1 MKLRPIAVLVVGFGF
16 GIAAG
21 AAAAD
26 PVAERSAVQA
36 EQDRIAPEYKA
47 DRERCGALAGNAK
60 DVCEAEARAKQR
72 IAATELEART
82 KATPKARYDAR
93 VARAEAEYLVAKER
107 CDDLSGN
114 PKDVCLK
121 EAKAAETRAKAD
133 AKAERESAEAQRDAA
148 ERTAEARKDAAEA
161 KRDADYRVAVERCDR
176 LAGNAKDACVRDA
189 KARFGKS

>member
-1 MKLRPIAVLVVGFGF
+1 MNLRPIAVLVLGL

-26 PVAERSAVQA
+26 PAAGRSAVKA
-36 EQDRIAPEYKA
+36 GQDRIAAEYKA
-47 DRERCGALAGNAK
+47 GQERCGGLAGNAK
-60 DVCEAEARAKQR
+60 DVCEAEARGKRR
-72 IAATELEART
+72 IAETDLEART
-82 KATPKARYDAR
+82 RNTPKARYDAR

-121 EAKAAETRAKAD
+121 EAKAAETKAKAD
-133 AKAERESAEAQRDAA
+133 AKAERTSAEANKDAA
-148 ERTAEARKDAAEA
+148 ARSAEARQDAAEA
-161 KRDADYRVAVERCDR
+161 KRDADYRVALERCDSFSGS
-176 LAGNAKDACVRDA
+176 ATDACVRDA

>member
-1 MKLRPIAVLVVGFGF
+1 MKLRPIAVLVVGLGV
-16 GIAAG
+16 AAG

-26 PVAERSAVQA
+26 PFAGRSEVKA
-36 EQDRIAPEYKA
+36 EQDRIAAEYKA
-47 DRERCGALAGNAK
+47 DKVRCGGLAGNAQ

-72 IAATELEART
+72 IAETELEART
-82 KATPKARYDAR
+82 KNTPKARYDAR

-107 CDDLSGN
+107 CDDLAGN

-121 EAKAAETRAKAD
+121 EAKAAETKAKAD
-133 AKAERESAEAQRDAA
+133 ARAERQSTEAHKEAV
-148 ERTAEARKDAAEA
+148 ERSAEARKDAADT

-176 LAGNAKDACVRDA
+176 LAGDAKDACLRDA

>member
-1 MKLRPIAVLVVGFGF
+1 MKLRPIAVLVLGF

-26 PVAERSAVQA
+26 PAAGRSAVKA
-36 EQDRIAPEYKA
+36 ELDRIAAEYKA

-60 DVCEAEARAKQR
+60 DVCQAEARAKQR
-72 IAATELEART
+72 IAETDLEART
-82 KATPKARYDAR
+82 KNTPKSRYDAR
-93 VARAEAEYLVAKER
+93 VARAESEYLVAKER

-121 EAKAAETRAKAD
+121 EAKAAETKAKAD
-133 AKAERESAEAQRDAA
+133 AKAERESTEAHKDAAERSAEARRDAA
-148 ERTAEARKDAAEA
+148 ET

-176 LAGNAKDACVRDA
+176 LAGDAKDACVHDA
-189 KARFGKS
+189 KVRFGKS